1 METSIGVSQQLS
13 DGIIC
18 VTMAQAAI
26 FPSKSSLHLINLTSV
41 LQRQPGPC
49 RSSTQHSHPTLTPTL
64 LQRLI
69 RRRTLPGRYPRP
81 ISISQLTNDK
91 HQNRFRSHPYAS
103 SSFKSRLLSAST
115 PSSARG
121 PDLCDEIA
129 GRIPSFAGRVGTPY
143 RWFRLCWVD
152 VCYMYVICTT
162 LIGIIL
168 LSWNISNCTDPGR
181 RDETM

>member
-1 METSIGVSQQLS
+1 MIIGMETSIGVSQQLS

-26 FPSKSSLHLINLTSV
+26 FPSKSSLHLIDLTSV

-103 SSFKSRLLSAST
+103 SSSFKSASCLLPHPARLVALTSATRSPGGFHRLPGASGRRTAGFDSVGST
-115 PSSARG
+115 S
-121 PDLCDEIA
+121 
-129 GRIPSFAGRVGTPY
+129 
-143 RWFRLCWVD
+143 
-152 VCYMYVICTT
+152 VICMSYAP
-162 LIGIIL
+162 L
-168 LSWNISNCTDPGR
+168 
-181 RDETM
+181 